1 MKLKIKNLKLKI
13 KRGFTLVET
22 LVAITVLL
30 LSIAAPLAI
39 AAKALFAAYYARD
52 QITAYYLAEEA
63 IEYVKNA
70 RDTTFLHDVF
80 DEDAQALGNTYWLY
94 GLTPCIYNGDAD
106 FKGCLVDATKVF
118 DPYNEGDAIVSCT
131 ADGHED
137 CIPLNFCESTAGN
150 SDTGLW
156 GYDSVP
162 CNSTTTPPPS
172 KFTRRVV
179 IKPQANK
186 GGSSDEAIV
195 TVTVSW
201 PGNGLVSGVQTFTL
215 SGAILNWERK

>member
-1 MKLKIKNLKLKI
+1 MKSEIQKPKYKQ
-13 KRGFTLVET
+13 RAGFTLVET

-39 AAKALFAAYYARD
+39 AARALFAAYYARD

-80 DEDAQALGNTYWLY
+80 DANAATVGNTYWLY
-94 GLTPCIYNGDAD
+94 GLTPCIDTGDAG

-118 DPYNEGDAIVSCT
+118 DPYNASDAVVSCT

-137 CIPLNFCESTAGN
+137 CMPLNFCESTAGN
-150 SDTGLW
+150 LDTGLW
-156 GYDSVP
+156 GYNSLP
-162 CNSTTTPPPS
+162 CSSTTTPPPS

-186 GGSSDEAIV
+186 GGTSDEAIV

-201 PGNGLVSGVQTFTL
+201 PGNGLASGAQSFVLT
-215 SGAILNWERK
+215 GAILNWERK